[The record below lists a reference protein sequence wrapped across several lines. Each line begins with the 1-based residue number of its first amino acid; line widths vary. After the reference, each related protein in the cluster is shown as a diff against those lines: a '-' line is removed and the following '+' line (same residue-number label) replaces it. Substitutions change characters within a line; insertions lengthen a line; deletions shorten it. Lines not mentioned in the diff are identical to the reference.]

1 MGLVLLA
8 CKRIIV
14 QRMVCKGLTFNFSSK
29 QFWRGFCLYGYI
41 WLQLLGVCEGCLLKP
56 RCMAPRWYLKRPKS
70 KVVDHMIWLVDKVNW
85 AQSCTPPA
93 PWALVFHRLLMLV
106 SGSDLL
112 KFGFL
117 LSGETLSL
125 AGDLFYN
132 ISSTLLL
139 LDVQR
144 WFSLQKRVL
153 YPGSEPLPKI
163 WFHSLLGLG
172 FFLGLGGLL
181 YQYQ

>member
-1 MGLVLLA
+1 MASRQSQL
-8 CKRIIV
+8 
-14 QRMVCKGLTFNFSSK
+14 SSVM
-29 QFWRGFCLYGYI
+29 YT
-41 WLQLLGVCEGCLLKP
+41 
-56 RCMAPRWYLKRPKS
+56 S
-70 KVVDHMIWLVDKVNW
+70 
-85 AQSCTPPA
+85 A
-93 PWALVFHRLLMLV
+93 PWALVIHRLLMLV

-144 WFSLQKRVL
+144 
-153 YPGSEPLPKI
+153 
-163 WFHSLLGLG
+163 
-172 FFLGLGGLL
+172 
-181 YQYQ
+181 